1 MQIVW
6 LRRDLR
12 VEDNSA
18 LQHAIKSGQP
28 IVAVYVATPMTWQRH
43 HLAPIQADLIYR
55 RLFELQADLALLN
68 IPLLYHE
75 VETYTDSVHWLIKL
89 ATDLNA
95 KQISLN
101 KEYEW
106 NERCRDDL
114 LSQLAECKVTRFDDK
129 CLFTPG
135 QVRNKQGDYF
145 KVFTPFKKACLAK
158 LAQQPVVIANLTS
171 AASLTISDNLPG
183 ELSASAVFSYP
194 RQSSDHYCI
203 ATKAIRQ
210 KLRDFCADPVDD
222 YQTLRDIPSIDGT
235 SGLSP
240 YLAIGA
246 LSARQCLARLQY
258 GKGYPLELGRET
270 WLSELIWRD
279 FYQHL
284 LHFEPKLSKGAN
296 FVAWTQK
303 VNWQN
308 KREFLTAWQQGQTG
322 YPIVDAAMRQLNSTG
337 WMHNRLRMIVAS
349 FLTKDLHIHWHE
361 GEKYFMQ
368 KLIDGDYAANNGG
381 WQWSASTG
389 CDGQPYFRIFNPTTQ
404 GEKFD
409 PNGDFVRQWVPELKY
424 LPNKYLH
431 QPWRW
436 ESVNTLS
443 YPKPIVDHKTERA
456 LTLRFFQDAKDC
468 L

>member
-1 MQIVW
+1 MHIVW

-12 VEDNSA
+12 VEDNTA
-18 LQHAIKSGQP
+18 LHHAITGGEP
-28 IVAVYVATPMTWQRH
+28 VVAVYIATPVTWQQH

-55 RLFELQADLALLN
+55 RLFELQADLAKLN
-68 IPLLYHE
+68 IPLLYQQ
-75 VETYTDSVHWLIKL
+75 VETFTDSVYWLVKL
-89 ATDLNA
+89 AADLNA
-95 KQISLN
+95 SKILLN

-106 NERCRDDL
+106 NERCRDQL
-114 LSQLAECKVTRFDDK
+114 LTQQAKCEVVSFDDK
-129 CLFTPG
+129 CLLAPG
-135 QVRNKQGDYF
+135 KVLNQQGDYF
-145 KVFTPFKKACLAK
+145 KIFTPFKRACLAQLQQTREIAK
-158 LAQQPVVIANLTS
+158 LQS
-171 AASLTISDNLPG
+171 AKPLGRSDNLPFQFND
-183 ELSASAVFSYP
+183 SAVFSYS
-194 RQSSDHYCI
+194 RQSSDDYCVS
-203 ATKAIRQ
+203 TKAIRQ
-210 KLRDFCADPVDD
+210 KLRAFCAESVDG
-222 YQTLRDIPSIDGT
+222 YQTSRDIPSIDGT

-246 LSARQCLARLQY
+246 LSVRQCLARLQY
-258 GKGYPLELGRET
+258 GQGFPLELGRET

-284 LHFEPKLSKGAN
+284 LHFEPKLSKGTN

-303 VNWQN
+303 VTWQN
-308 KREFLTAWQQGQTG
+308 NLELLMAWQQGRTG

-368 KLIDGDYAANNGG
+368 TLIDGDYAANNGG
-381 WQWSASTG
+381 WQWCASTG

-409 PNGDFVRQWVPELKY
+409 ANGEFVRRWIPELAQV
-424 LPNKYLH
+424 PNKYLH

-436 ESVNTLS
+436 ENVNTLS